1 MNRIKELRKQQ
12 KITQA
17 QLGKKCSVSSA
28 AVSLWEL
35 EERDIPV
42 KHLKTLS
49 RLFNCS
55 IDYLLANDNENRLER
70 KFCPIEPIYN
80 QLNKDKQEQLLD
92 FAHFLLDQQNT
103 KKDGESLCA

>member
-1 MNRIKELRKQQ
+1 MNRIKELRKQR
-12 KITQA
+12 KITQE
-17 QLGKKCSVSSA
+17 QLGKECGVSLS

-35 EERDIPV
+35 EKNDVPI

-49 RLFNCS
+49 KLFNCS
-55 IDYLLANDNENRLER
+55 IDYLLANNNENRLER

-80 QLNKDKQEQLLD
+80 QLNRDKQEQLLD
-92 FAHFLLDQQNT
+92 FAHFLLDQQKI